1 MPFVPQA
8 DTEVSIKQDVKYAQF
23 GREVKSLGTNL
34 DQLNKVFENVRD
46 QRQLL
51 LSLGYGDDFGS
62 ALDTLPELTG
72 DFTKTLQACEAL
84 LNDNSKF
91 IRNAAGFVDNVRW
104 SIGTEK
110 QVKSLRD
117 RVHFHSTKVGK

>member
-1 MPFVPQA
+1 MPLAFRA
-8 DTEVSIKQDVKYAQF
+8 DIEISIKQDVKYAQF
-23 GREVKSLGTNL
+23 GREIKSLGTNL

-46 QRQLL
+46 QRQAQLC
-51 LSLGYGDDFGS
+51 LGYDDDLGS

-72 DFTKTLQACEAL
+72 DFTKTLQACEVL

-91 IRNAAGFVDNVRW
+91 VRNAAGFVDNVRW
-104 SIGTEK
+104 SMGTEK
-110 QVKSLRD
+110 QVNSLRE

>member
-1 MPFVPQA
+1 MPLAFQA
-8 DTEVSIKQDVKYAQF
+8 DTEASIKQDVKYAQF
-23 GREVKSLGTNL
+23 GREVNSLGTNL

-51 LSLGYGDDFGS
+51 LCLGYGDDFGS

-72 DFTKTLQACEAL
+72 DFTKTLQACETL

-91 IRNAAGFVDNVRW
+91 VRNAAGFVDNVRW